1 MRKLILAAV
10 AGTAF
15 ALAGCSKEAP
25 EAGPATDVASDTG
38 SADASDAADASSAAA
53 ADSSAAAKM

>member
-15 ALAGCSKEAP
+15 ALAGCTGSEKPSEAAV
-25 EAGPATDVASDTG
+25 EAT
-38 SADASDAADASSAAA
+38 SADASDVAADASSAAA
-53 ADSSAAAKM
+53 ADSSTAAKM

>member
-15 ALAGCSKEAP
+15 ALAGCGAKTDTATEA
-25 EAGPATDVASDTG
+25 AVDATDTG

-53 ADSSAAAKM
+53 DSSTAAKM